1 MLRSGPAST
10 PSPLLVGRP
19 LKKKNLTTPPHLLVA
34 TKKKNLFFDF
44 PKLPSIIMS
53 TKVSTVCLQKSKA
66 NKMYEVVRKFWLKKE
81 TSSQPE
87 HE

>member
-1 MLRSGPAST
+1 MVLILDGNLEYVAQWPGQYPLPPLSG
-10 PSPLLVGRP
+10 R
-19 LKKKNLTTPPHLLVA
+19 A
-34 TKKKNLFFDF
+34 TKKNNLFFDF